1 MLTTDVGRLHIAKEK
16 NIFQKTDSITLTN
29 LIPNNYRDKDN
40 YWFGVSLRAR
50 LLVYNR
56 NSINKSDLNGYI
68 DLSNDKWKSKILVR
82 SSNNI
87 YNQSL
92 ISAMVIKYGEE
103 EVKKFLKGF
112 ISNFARKPSGGDRDQ
127 IRAVVAGE
135 GTLTEVAAPPV
146 PVAAEP
152 ADLSA
157 LGTEKVT
164 AVAEAMSADPGAIK
178 DVAPEIVA
186 GMAEVIEPA
195 AMADLPTE
203 MMGSMVEVMS
213 GDQVSDLGAEQK
225 GACLEAA
232 GADLIAPAADGAPAP
247 TEFAEMPAVE
257 TAIAATD
264 AAPTAE
270 LVAMIDSVGEVFEFM
285 AAGTGEG
292 LAPEMPEMPEVI
304 APIDT
309 GAAPT
314 TGEAP
319 TTAVGGDAAAANAAA
334 DAAAA
339 AETAAA
345 AEAVAEAEAAAV
357 EADSAAANADAA
369 LAEAEAL
376 QAAAEANPGDAAAQE
391 AALAAADAAD
401 AAAAAAEQ
409 AAALAE
415 AEAAAAEAATGGAE
429 AADGT
434 GQ

>member
-1 MLTTDVGRLHIAKEK
+1 MIEALDPVA
-16 NIFQKTDSITLTN
+16 
-29 LIPNNYRDKDN
+29 
-40 YWFGVSLRAR
+40 
-50 LLVYNR
+50 
-56 NSINKSDLNGYI
+56 
-68 DLSNDKWKSKILVR
+68 
-82 SSNNI
+82 
-87 YNQSL
+87 
-92 ISAMVIKYGEE
+92 SAAFA
-103 EVKKFLKGF
+103 EVADA
-112 ISNFARKPSGGDRDQ
+112 NAAAVMD
-127 IRAVVAGE
+127 AVVAGE

-319 TTAVGGDAAAANAAA
+319 TTAVGGDAAAAEAEAAA
-334 DAAAA
+334 DAADQAQQAA
-339 AETAAA
+339 DQAQTQAE
-345 AEAVAEAEAAAV
+345 E
-357 EADSAAANADAA
+357 
-369 LAEAEAL
+369 L
-376 QAAAEANPGDAAAQE
+376 QAAAEANPNDAAAQE
-391 AALAAADAAD
+391 AALAAAEA
-401 AAAAAAEQ
+401 
-409 AAALAE
+409 
-415 AEAAAAEAATGGAE
+415 AEAAAAEAEAAQAEAESEVAGAE
-429 AADGT
+429 AAGGT